1 MAKVRTAARAA
12 APVRAGLDISA
23 LAGTFAYKFSGY
35 AMSPDRQFPFFLTG
49 LGKFQL
55 DASGNLTGAHR
66 SAFTPLQ
73 GSGASLATGAYDL
86 NGTMTIRNDG
96 TGEANILF
104 TKTLGDGT
112 NVRGQFYVL
121 VAGNADRL
129 WMISSGARVP
139 ETGAEADE
147 LVNLEAV
154 RVA

>member
-1 MAKVRTAARAA
+1 MVMAKKRRVASARA
-12 APVRAGLDISA
+12 RAGLDISA

-35 AMSPDRQFPFFLTG
+35 AMEPNRPGPFFLTG

-66 SAFTPLQ
+66 SSYTPLQ
-73 GSGASLATGAYDL
+73 GLGATIATGAYNL
-86 NGTMTIRNDG
+86 SGTLTVRNDG
-96 TGEANILF
+96 NGEADILF
-104 TKTLGDGT
+104 TKTSGDGK

-121 VAGNADRL
+121 VPGNADHL
-129 WMISSGARVP
+129 WMISSGGVLP
-139 ETGAEADE
+139 ETNEKSDE